1 MAAARRQV
9 AAMDAASTPLKQPG
23 TERNGWAG
31 PGMREFV
38 ALMAALMA
46 SNALAIDA
54 MLPALAAIGE
64 ELSVATDNRRQLV
77 ISFYMIGFGA
87 AQLIYGP
94 LADRLGRRV
103 ILIISLGFYA
113 LFALA
118 CGLAG
123 SFTWLLAARVCQG
136 AAAAGTRTLV
146 VSIVRDRFEGSTMAR
161 VMSLVFIVFMII
173 PVLAPAFG
181 QAVLLVASW
190 RFIFIGL
197 GVYSLAVLA
206 WALIRLPE
214 TLHPEYRRSLKP
226 SAIIEALAMTV
237 RNRLS
242 LGYTLASAL
251 VFGGFMGFLNS
262 VQQIVTDVFG
272 RPELIALVFACVAGP
287 LALTSWLNSRLVER
301 YGARQLALIAGA
313 LFFALALLHMLVTL
327 TLGAHLV
334 PFTLLMALTMACF
347 GLIGANLG
355 SLAMQEMGPIAGTA
369 SAVQGM
375 IGTVGAAL
383 IGLAVGQAFNGTV
396 VPLMIGLTVTSALA
410 LLISWQTDP
419 GATHTQVPR
428 EV

>member
-1 MAAARRQV
+1 
-9 AAMDAASTPLKQPG
+9 
-23 TERNGWAG
+23 
-31 PGMREFV
+31 MREFV

-64 ELSVATDNRRQLV
+64 DLGVGDENRRQLV
-77 ISFYMIGFGA
+77 ISFYLIGFGA
-87 AQLIYGP
+87 AQLVYGP
-94 LADRLGRRV
+94 LADRLGRRM

-123 SFTWLLAARVCQG
+123 SFGWLLAARALQG

-146 VSIVRDRFEGSTMAR
+146 VSVVRDRFEGSTMAR
-161 VMSLVFIVFMII
+161 VMSLVFIVFMIV

-197 GVYSLAVLA
+197 GVYGLAVLV

-214 TLHPEYRRSLKP
+214 TLKPEYRRSLAP
-226 SAIIEALAMTV
+226 SAILQAMAITV

-262 VQQIVTDVFG
+262 VQQIVTDVFA

-301 YGARQLALIAGA
+301 FGARRLALVAGGLFIALSA
-313 LFFALALLHMLVTL
+313 AHVLVTL
-327 TLGAHLV
+327 QFGAQIV
-334 PFTLLMALTMACF
+334 PFTILMALTMACF

-369 SAVQGM
+369 SAVQGT

-383 IGLAVGQAFNGTV
+383 IGLTIGQAFDGTLI
-396 VPLMIGLTVTSALA
+396 PLLIGLTAASALA
-410 LLISWQTDP
+410 LLIAWLTDRGSTYTP
-419 GATHTQVPR
+419 APAR
-428 EV
+428 A

>member
-1 MAAARRQV
+1 
-9 AAMDAASTPLKQPG
+9 
-23 TERNGWAG
+23 
-31 PGMREFV
+31 MREFV

-64 ELSVATDNRRQLV
+64 DLGVGEENRRQLV

-87 AQLIYGP
+87 AQLVYGP
-94 LADRLGRRV
+94 LADRLGRRM

-113 LFALA
+113 LFAVA

-123 SFTWLLAARVCQG
+123 DFGWLLAARALQG

-146 VSIVRDRFEGSTMAR
+146 VSVVRDRFEGSTMAR
-161 VMSLVFIVFMII
+161 VMSLVFIVFMIV

-197 GVYSLAVLA
+197 GVYGLAVLA

-214 TLHPEYRRSLKP
+214 TLHPEYRRSLAP
-226 SAIIEALAMTV
+226 SAIWQAMVMTV
-237 RNRLS
+237 RNRMS

-301 YGARQLALIAGA
+301 FGARRLALVAGG
-313 LFFALALLHMLVTL
+313 LFLALSATHLLVTL
-327 TLGAHLV
+327 QFGAHIV
-334 PFTLLMALTMACF
+334 PFTVLMALTMACF

-355 SLAMQEMGPIAGTA
+355 SLAMEEMGPIAGTA
-369 SAVQGM
+369 AAVQGM
-375 IGTVGAAL
+375 VGTIGAAL
-383 IGLAVGQAFNGTV
+383 IGLAIGQAFNDTV
-396 VPLMIGLTVTSALA
+396 IPLVIGLTAASALA
-410 LLISWQTDP
+410 LLISWLTNRGSTYTP
-419 GATHTQVPR
+419 AAAR
-428 EV
+428 A

>member
-1 MAAARRQV
+1 
-9 AAMDAASTPLKQPG
+9 
-23 TERNGWAG
+23 
-31 PGMREFV
+31 MREFV

-64 ELSVATDNRRQLV
+64 DLGVGEENRRQLV

-87 AQLIYGP
+87 AQLVYGP
-94 LADRLGRRV
+94 LADRLGRRM

-123 SFTWLLAARVCQG
+123 DFGWLLVARALQG

-146 VSIVRDRFEGSTMAR
+146 VSVVRDRFEGSTMAR

-197 GVYSLAVLA
+197 GVYGLAVLA

-214 TLHPEYRRSLKP
+214 TLHPEYRRSLAP
-226 SAIIEALAMTV
+226 AAILQAMAMTV
-237 RNRLS
+237 RNRSS

-262 VQQIVTDVFG
+262 VQQIVTDVFA
-272 RPELIALVFACVAGP
+272 RPELIALVFAFVAGP
-287 LALTSWLNSRLVER
+287 LAATSWLNSRLVER
-301 YGARQLALIAGA
+301 FGARRLALVAGV
-313 LFFALALLHMLVTL
+313 LFLGLAATHLLITL
-327 TLGAHLV
+327 QFGAHLV
-334 PFTLLMALTMACF
+334 VFTVLMALTMACF

-355 SLAMQEMGPIAGTA
+355 SLAMAEMGPIAGTA
-369 SAVQGM
+369 AAVQGM
-375 IGTVGAAL
+375 IGTIGAAL
-383 IGLAVGQAFNGTV
+383 IGLAIGQAFNGTV
-396 VPLMIGLTVTSALA
+396 IPLMIGLTATSALA
-410 LLISWQTDP
+410 LLISWLTAP
-419 GATHTQVPR
+419 GSTYTPAAAGI
-428 EV
+428 

>member
-1 MAAARRQV
+1 
-9 AAMDAASTPLKQPG
+9 
-23 TERNGWAG
+23 
-31 PGMREFV
+31 MREFV

-64 ELSVATDNRRQLV
+64 ELGVEAENRRQLV

-94 LADRLGRRV
+94 LADRLGRRM
-103 ILIISLGFYA
+103 ILIISLGFYT
-113 LFALA
+113 LFAIA

-123 SFTWLLAARVCQG
+123 SFGWLLVARVLQG

-146 VSIVRDRFEGSTMAR
+146 VSVVRDRFQGSAMAR

-181 QAVLLVASW
+181 QAVLLFASW

-197 GVYSLAVLA
+197 GLYGLAVLA

-226 SAIIEALAMTV
+226 SVIIEGLVMTV
-237 RNRLS
+237 RNRMS

-272 RPELIALVFACVAGP
+272 RPDLIALVFACVAGP

-301 YGARQLALIAGA
+301 FGARRLALVAGV
-313 LFFALALLHMLVTL
+313 LFVALAAFHLLVTSL
-327 TLGAHLV
+327 IGTHIV
-334 PFTLLMALTMACF
+334 SFTLLMALTMACF

-355 SLAMQEMGPIAGTA
+355 SLAMQEMGHIAGTA

-375 IGTVGAAL
+375 VGTVGAAL
-383 IGLAVGQAFNGTV
+383 IGLAIGQAFNGTLL
-396 VPLMIGLTVTSALA
+396 PLMAGLTLASALA
-410 LLISWQTDP
+410 LLIIWLTDR
-419 GATHTQVPR
+419 GATHIAVVR
-428 EV
+428 A

>member
-1 MAAARRQV
+1 MN
-9 AAMDAASTPLKQPG
+9 TPAQKSEAPA
-23 TERNGWAG
+23 WAG

-54 MLPALAAIGE
+54 MLPALAAIGDELGVTE
-64 ELSVATDNRRQLV
+64 ENRRQLV

-87 AQLIYGP
+87 AQLVYGP
-94 LADRLGRRV
+94 LADRLGRRM

-123 SFTWLLAARVCQG
+123 SFGWLLAARALQG

-146 VSIVRDRFEGSTMAR
+146 VSVVRDRFEGSTMAR

-181 QAVLLVASW
+181 QAVLWVASW

-197 GVYSLAVLA
+197 GGYGLAVLV
-206 WALIRLPE
+206 WALVRLPE
-214 TLHPEYRRSLKP
+214 TLHPEYRRSLAP
-226 SAIIEALAMTV
+226 SAILQAMGTTLS
-237 RNRLS
+237 NRFS

-262 VQQIVTDVFG
+262 VQQIVTDIFG
-272 RPELIALVFACVAGP
+272 RPDLIAVVFACVAGP

-301 YGARQLALIAGA
+301 FGARRLALVAGS
-313 LFFALALLHMLVTL
+313 LFLALAATHLLVTL
-327 TLGAHLV
+327 QFGAHIV
-334 PFTLLMALTMACF
+334 PFTLLMALTMGCF

-355 SLAMQEMGPIAGTA
+355 SLAMEEMGPIAGTA
-369 SAVQGM
+369 SAIQGT
-375 IGTVGAAL
+375 IGTIGAAL
-383 IGLAVGQAFNGTV
+383 IGLLIGQLFNGTLI
-396 VPLMIGLTVTSALA
+396 PLMLGLTLASGVA
-410 LLISWQTDP
+410 LLISWLTDR
-419 GATHTQVPR
+419 GSTYARATAR
-428 EV
+428 A

>member
-1 MAAARRQV
+1 
-9 AAMDAASTPLKQPG
+9 
-23 TERNGWAG
+23 
-31 PGMREFV
+31 MREFV

-64 ELSVATDNRRQLV
+64 DLGVEAENRRQLV
-77 ISFYMIGFGA
+77 ISFYMIGFGG

-94 LADRLGRRV
+94 LADRLGRRM
-103 ILIISLGFYA
+103 ILIISLGFYTLCA
-113 LFALA
+113 IA

-123 SFTWLLAARVCQG
+123 SFGWLLVARALQG

-146 VSIVRDRFEGSTMAR
+146 VSVVRDRFEGSTMAR

-181 QAVLLVASW
+181 QAVLLFASW

-197 GVYSLAVLA
+197 GLYGLAVLA

-226 SAIIEALAMTV
+226 SVIIEGLVMTV
-237 RNRLS
+237 RNRRS
-242 LGYTLASAL
+242 LGYTIASAL

-301 YGARQLALIAGA
+301 FGARRLALIAGA
-313 LFFALALLHMLVTL
+313 LFFGLAFFHLLVTSL
-327 TLGAHLV
+327 AGTHIV
-334 PFTLLMALTMACF
+334 SFTLLMALTMACF

-355 SLAMQEMGPIAGTA
+355 SLAMQDMGPIAGTA

-383 IGLAVGQAFNGTV
+383 IGLAIGQAFNGTLL
-396 VPLMIGLTVTSALA
+396 PLTAGLALASGLA
-410 LLISWQTDP
+410 LLIIWITDR
-419 GATHTQVPR
+419 GATHVPATAS
-428 EV
+428 

>member
-1 MAAARRQV
+1 
-9 AAMDAASTPLKQPG
+9 
-23 TERNGWAG
+23 
-31 PGMREFV
+31 MREFV

-64 ELSVATDNRRQLV
+64 DLGVAAENRRQLV

-87 AQLIYGP
+87 AQLVYGP
-94 LADRLGRRV
+94 LADRLGRRM
-103 ILIISLGFYA
+103 ILIISLGFYT
-113 LFALA
+113 LFAIA

-123 SFTWLLAARVCQG
+123 SFGWLLVARVLQG

-146 VSIVRDRFEGSTMAR
+146 VSVVRDRFEGSTMAR

-181 QAVLLVASW
+181 QAVLLFASW

-197 GVYSLAVLA
+197 GLYGLAVLA

-226 SAIIEALAMTV
+226 SVIIEGLAMTV

-272 RPELIALVFACVAGP
+272 RPELIAVVFAGVAGP

-301 YGARQLALIAGA
+301 FGARRLALVAGA
-313 LFFALALLHMLVTL
+313 LFVALASLHLLVTFL
-327 TLGAHLV
+327 LGAHIV
-334 PFTLLMALTMACF
+334 TFTVLMALTMACF

-355 SLAMQEMGPIAGTA
+355 SLAMQEMGHIAGTA

-375 IGTVGAAL
+375 VGTVGAAL
-383 IGLAVGQAFNGTV
+383 IGLAIGQAFNGTLF
-396 VPLMIGLTVTSALA
+396 PLMAGLTLASALA
-410 LLISWQTDP
+410 LLIIWLTDR
-419 GATHTQVPR
+419 GATHTAIVR
-428 EV
+428 V

>member
-1 MAAARRQV
+1 
-9 AAMDAASTPLKQPG
+9 
-23 TERNGWAG
+23 
-31 PGMREFV
+31 MREFV

-64 ELSVATDNRRQLV
+64 DLGVDAENRRQLV
-77 ISFYMIGFGA
+77 ISFYMIGFGT

-94 LADRLGRRV
+94 LADRLGRRM
-103 ILIISLGFYA
+103 ILIISLGFYT
-113 LFALA
+113 LFAIA

-123 SFTWLLAARVCQG
+123 SFGWLLVARVLQG

-146 VSIVRDRFEGSTMAR
+146 VSVVRDRFQGSTMAR

-181 QAVLLVASW
+181 QAVLLFASW

-197 GVYSLAVLA
+197 GLYGLAVLA

-226 SAIIEALAMTV
+226 AVIIEGLVMTV
-237 RNRLS
+237 RNRMS
-242 LGYTLASAL
+242 LGYTVASAL

-272 RPELIALVFACVAGP
+272 RPDLLALVFACVAGP

-301 YGARQLALIAGA
+301 FGARRLALVAGV
-313 LFFALALLHMLVTL
+313 LFVALAAFHLIVTSL
-327 TLGAHLV
+327 IGTHIV
-334 PFTLLMALTMACF
+334 SFTLLMALTMACF

-355 SLAMQEMGPIAGTA
+355 SLAMQEMGHIAGTA

-375 IGTVGAAL
+375 IGTIGAAL
-383 IGLAVGQAFNGTV
+383 IGLVIGQAFNGTLL
-396 VPLMIGLTVTSALA
+396 PLMAGLTLASALA
-410 LLISWQTDP
+410 LLIIWLTDR
-419 GATHTQVPR
+419 GATHTAIVR
-428 EV
+428 A

>member
-1 MAAARRQV
+1 M
-9 AAMDAASTPLKQPG
+9 S
-23 TERNGWAG
+23 
-31 PGMREFV
+31 EFV

-64 ELSVATDNRRQLV
+64 DLGVEAENRRQLV

-94 LADRLGRRV
+94 LADRLGRRM
-103 ILIISLGFYA
+103 ILIISLGFYTLCA
-113 LFALA
+113 IA

-123 SFTWLLAARVCQG
+123 SFGWLLVARVLQG

-146 VSIVRDRFEGSTMAR
+146 VSVVRDRFEGSTMAR

-181 QAVLLVASW
+181 QAVLLFASW

-197 GVYSLAVLA
+197 GLYGLAVLA

-226 SAIIEALAMTV
+226 SVIIEGLVMTV
-237 RNRLS
+237 RNRRS

-262 VQQIVTDVFG
+262 VQQIVTDVFE

-287 LALTSWLNSRLVER
+287 LALTSWLNSQLVER
-301 YGARQLALIAGA
+301 FGARRLALIAGC
-313 LFFALALLHMLVTL
+313 LFFGLAFFHLLVTSL
-327 TLGAHLV
+327 AGTHIV
-334 PFTLLMALTMACF
+334 SFTLLMALTMACF

-383 IGLAVGQAFNGTV
+383 IGLAIGQAFNGTLL
-396 VPLMIGLTVTSALA
+396 PLMTGLTLASALA
-410 LLISWQTDP
+410 LLIIWLTDR
-419 GATHTQVPR
+419 GATHVPAT
-428 EV
+428 VS

>member
-1 MAAARRQV
+1 
-9 AAMDAASTPLKQPG
+9 
-23 TERNGWAG
+23 
-31 PGMREFV
+31 MREFV

-64 ELSVATDNRRQLV
+64 DLGVEAENRRQLV

-94 LADRLGRRV
+94 LADRLGRRM
-103 ILIISLGFYA
+103 ILIISLGFYTLCA
-113 LFALA
+113 IA

-123 SFTWLLAARVCQG
+123 SFGWLLVARALQG

-146 VSIVRDRFEGSTMAR
+146 VSVVRDRFEGSTMAR

-181 QAVLLVASW
+181 QAVLLFASW

-197 GVYSLAVLA
+197 GLYGLAVLA

-226 SAIIEALAMTV
+226 SVIIEGLVMTV
-237 RNRLS
+237 RNRRS
-242 LGYTLASAL
+242 LGYTIASAL

-301 YGARQLALIAGA
+301 FGARRLALIAGA
-313 LFFALALLHMLVTL
+313 LFFGLAFFHLLVTSL
-327 TLGAHLV
+327 AGTHIV
-334 PFTLLMALTMACF
+334 SFTLLMALTMACF

-355 SLAMQEMGPIAGTA
+355 SLAMEEMGPIAGTA

-383 IGLAVGQAFNGTV
+383 IGLAIGQAFNGTLL
-396 VPLMIGLTVTSALA
+396 PLTAGLALASGLA
-410 LLISWQTDP
+410 LLIIWITDR
-419 GATHTQVPR
+419 GATHVPATAS
-428 EV
+428 

>member
-1 MAAARRQV
+1 
-9 AAMDAASTPLKQPG
+9 
-23 TERNGWAG
+23 
-31 PGMREFV
+31 MREFV

-64 ELSVATDNRRQLV
+64 DLGVEAENRRQLV

-94 LADRLGRRV
+94 LADRLGRRM
-103 ILIISLGFYA
+103 ILIISLGFYTLCA
-113 LFALA
+113 IA

-123 SFTWLLAARVCQG
+123 SFGWLLVARALQG

-146 VSIVRDRFEGSTMAR
+146 VSVVRDRFEGSTMAR

-181 QAVLLVASW
+181 QAVLLFASW

-197 GVYSLAVLA
+197 GLYGLAVLA

-226 SAIIEALAMTV
+226 SVIIEGLVMTV
-237 RNRLS
+237 RNRRS
-242 LGYTLASAL
+242 LGYTIASAL

-301 YGARQLALIAGA
+301 FGARRLALIAGA
-313 LFFALALLHMLVTL
+313 LFFGLAFFHLLVTS
-327 TLGAHLV
+327 LV
-334 PFTLLMALTMACF
+334 GTQIVSFTLLMALTMACF

-355 SLAMQEMGPIAGTA
+355 SLAMQDMGPIAGTA

-383 IGLAVGQAFNGTV
+383 IGLAIGQAFNGTLL
-396 VPLMIGLTVTSALA
+396 PLTAGLALASGLA
-410 LLISWQTDP
+410 LLIIWITDR
-419 GATHTQVPR
+419 GATHVPATAS
-428 EV
+428 

>member
-1 MAAARRQV
+1 MNSPPSA
-9 AAMDAASTPLKQPG
+9 DAIKGDPG
-23 TERNGWAG
+23 PVDPRHAWAG

-64 ELSVATDNRRQLV
+64 DLGVGAENRRQLV

-87 AQLIYGP
+87 AQLVYGP
-94 LADRLGRRV
+94 LADRLGRRM

-123 SFTWLLAARVCQG
+123 SFGWLLTARALQG

-146 VSIVRDRFEGSTMAR
+146 VSVVRDRFEGSTMAR
-161 VMSLVFIVFMII
+161 VMSLVFIVFMIV

-181 QAVLLVASW
+181 QVVLVFASW

-197 GVYSLAVLA
+197 GVYGLAVLA
-206 WALIRLPE
+206 WALVRLPE
-214 TLHPEYRRSLKP
+214 TLHPEYRRSLRP
-226 SAIIEALAMTV
+226 SVIIEGLVMTV

-262 VQQIVTDVFG
+262 VQQIVTDVFA

-287 LALTSWLNSRLVER
+287 LALSSWLNSRLVER
-301 YGARQLALIAGA
+301 YGARRLALVAGT
-313 LFFALALLHMLVTL
+313 LFVTL
-327 TLGAHLV
+327 ATTHFLVSLLVGTHLIW
-334 PFTLLMALTMACF
+334 FTVMMALTMACF

-355 SLAMQEMGPIAGTA
+355 SLAMQEMGHIAGTA

-383 IGLAVGQAFNGTV
+383 IGLAIGQAFNGTII
-396 VPLMIGLTVTSALA
+396 PLTFGLALASALA
-410 LLISWQTDP
+410 VVIIWLTDR
-419 GATHTQVPR
+419 GSVHIAVVR
-428 EV
+428 V

>member
-1 MAAARRQV
+1 
-9 AAMDAASTPLKQPG
+9 
-23 TERNGWAG
+23 
-31 PGMREFV
+31 MREFV

-64 ELSVATDNRRQLV
+64 DLGVGDENRRQLV

-103 ILIISLGFYA
+103 ILIVSLGFYA

-123 SFTWLLAARVCQG
+123 SFGWLLAARALQG

-146 VSIVRDRFEGSTMAR
+146 VSVVRDRFEGSTMAR

-197 GVYSLAVLA
+197 GVYGLAVLA

-214 TLHPEYRRSLKP
+214 TLHPEYRRSLAP
-226 SAIIEALAMTV
+226 SAILQAMVMTV
-237 RNRLS
+237 RNRFS

-301 YGARQLALIAGA
+301 FGARRLALVAGA
-313 LFFALALLHMLVTL
+313 LFLLLSSTHLLVTL
-327 TLGAHLV
+327 QFGAHIV
-334 PFTLLMALTMACF
+334 VFTTLMALTMACF

-355 SLAMQEMGPIAGTA
+355 SLAMEQMGPIAGTA
-369 SAVQGM
+369 AAVQGM
-375 IGTVGAAL
+375 IGTIGAAL
-383 IGLAVGQAFNGTV
+383 IGLAIGQAFNGTV

-410 LLISWQTDP
+410 LLISWLTNRGSTYVQAP
-419 GATHTQVPR
+419 ASARG
-428 EV
+428 

>member
-1 MAAARRQV
+1 
-9 AAMDAASTPLKQPG
+9 
-23 TERNGWAG
+23 
-31 PGMREFV
+31 MREFV

-64 ELSVATDNRRQLV
+64 DLGVEAENRRQLV

-94 LADRLGRRV
+94 LADRLGRRM
-103 ILIISLGFYA
+103 ILIISLGFYTLCA
-113 LFALA
+113 IA

-123 SFTWLLAARVCQG
+123 SFGWLLVARVLQG

-146 VSIVRDRFEGSTMAR
+146 VSVVRDRFEGSTMAR

-181 QAVLLVASW
+181 QIVLLFASW

-197 GVYSLAVLA
+197 GLYGLAVLA

-226 SAIIEALAMTV
+226 SVILDGLVMTV
-237 RNRLS
+237 RNRRS
-242 LGYTLASAL
+242 LGYTVASAL

-272 RPELIALVFACVAGP
+272 RAELIAIVFACIAGP

-301 YGARQLALIAGA
+301 FGARRLALIAGG
-313 LFFALALLHMLVTL
+313 LFVGLA
-327 TLGAHLV
+327 GFHLV
-334 PFTLLMALTMACF
+334 VTSLVGTHIVSFTLLMALTMACF

-383 IGLAVGQAFNGTV
+383 LGLAIGQAYNGTLL
-396 VPLMIGLTVTSALA
+396 PLLAGLTLASGLA
-410 LLISWQTDP
+410 LLIIWLTDR
-419 GATHTQVPR
+419 GAIHVR
-428 EV
+428 ANA